1 MLSVRAHA
9 SKTALK
15 EIIVTI
21 EDTLQKGGDK
31 LALLIKPSDLI
42 ILNPG
47 STSRSLLFA

>member
-21 EDTLQKGGDK
+21 EDTFQKAISYHSKKSGG
-31 LALLIKPSDLI
+31 
-42 ILNPG
+42 
-47 STSRSLLFA
+47 